1 MSNNLRSLEKRLR
14 SFIKRSKEIKYTKSL
29 LFTFLIIK
37 KIVLQNIQPCWIKII
52 LMIFFKWQIKIMI
65 EFPDNHSDFTF
76 RTEKGIHSK
85 SYVHLSL
92 IK

>member
-37 KIVLQNIQPCWIKII
+37 KIVLQNIQPDWIK
-52 LMIFFKWQIKIMI
+52 K
-65 EFPDNHSDFTF
+65 N
-76 RTEKGIHSK
+76 
-85 SYVHLSL
+85 
-92 IK
+92 

>member
-37 KIVLQNIQPCWIKII
+37 KIVLQNIQSYWIKKILII
-52 LMIFFKWQIKIMI
+52 RFKWWI
-65 EFPDNHSDFTF
+65 
-76 RTEKGIHSK
+76 
-85 SYVHLSL
+85 
-92 IK
+92 